1 MTQAKA
7 QDDSTEPAGPI
18 QLILFGSPG
27 TGKSYRVENVIAKS
41 LNSPT
46 IFKTVFHP
54 EYTYGDFMGKLLPYT
69 NESGKVTYRY
79 YPGHFMRALAVAL
92 MLHYEQ
98 PDAPQDVLLVIDEI
112 NRGNSAAIFGAVFQL
127 LDRDADGWSSYHV
140 DVSDMEKLA
149 LLKEMGAVQE
159 THISGGKKTE
169 SWTLGAKDL
178 TEYPANQRV
187 KLPPNFNI
195 VCTMN
200 TSDESIYYMDSAFK
214 RRWSWEYVE
223 ANDGL
228 DEELAAVTI
237 EGTDKKWTAF
247 VDKLNEFITSHH
259 DLIRKVEDKQI
270 GYYFIKAKQKTIP
283 KSEIQNKLMFFLWDT
298 VFSRSRSTL
307 AALLQVNGAD
317 LVTFGDFSAKAD
329 ELISKI
335 SVFKSE

>member
-7 QDDSTEPAGPI
+7 QNSGIESAHPI

-27 TGKSYRVENVIAKS
+27 TGKSYRVENVIAKN
-41 LNSPT
+41 LKTPT
-46 IFKTVFHP
+46 ILKTVFHP

-69 NESGKVTYRY
+69 DESGKVTYRY
-79 YPGHFMRALAVAL
+79 YPGHFMRALALAL
-92 MLHYEQ
+92 KLHYEQ
-98 PDAPQDVLLVIDEI
+98 ADAPQEVLLVIDEI

-127 LDRDADGWSSYHV
+127 LDRDTDGWSSYHV
-140 DVSDMEKLA
+140 DISDMERLA

-159 THISGGKKTE
+159 THKSGGKTTE
-169 SWTLGAKDL
+169 TWKLGAKDL
-178 TEYPANQRV
+178 TEYPANQRI

-223 ANDGL
+223 ANYGF
-228 DEELAAVTI
+228 DEELASVTI
-237 EGTDKKWTAF
+237 EGTNQKWTVF
-247 VDKLNEFITSHH
+247 VDNLNKFITSHH

-270 GYYFIKAKQKTIP
+270 GYYFIKARQAIIL

-307 AALLQVNGAD
+307 AALLETEGGD

-329 ELISKI
+329 ELILKI
-335 SVFKSE
+335 FAFKSE